1 MYYLNDLASTIYYL
15 LFYAPVQVEAVKDS
29 VEAGL
34 CVTLL
39 LAAMHIAVYTGRP
52 TLEVTF

>member
-1 MYYLNDLASTIYYL
+1 MYHLLSTTTH
-15 LFYAPVQVEAVKDS
+15 QVEAAKDS

-39 LAAMHIAVYTGRP
+39 LAAMHIAVYTGKSI
-52 TLEVTF
+52 L